1 MTEAS
6 NTTSEASHIKDLSHQ
21 GTVPSP
27 KTNSPT
33 SNSSTI
39 SDSRHLSMSESSENS
54 PESQAH
60 FSLADKEKYDGRFD
74 NAGKSRKESKKAD
87 RILKGLR

>member
-6 NTTSEASHIKDLSHQ
+6 NAKSEASHIKDLSHK

-39 SDSRHLSMSESSENS
+39 SDSRHLSMTKSSENDS
-54 PESQAH
+54 ESQIH
-60 FSLADKEKYDGRFD
+60 ISLKYEDKLSEKEKTKLY
-74 NAGKSRKESKKAD
+74 KQK
-87 RILKGLR
+87 LKYMIHYI